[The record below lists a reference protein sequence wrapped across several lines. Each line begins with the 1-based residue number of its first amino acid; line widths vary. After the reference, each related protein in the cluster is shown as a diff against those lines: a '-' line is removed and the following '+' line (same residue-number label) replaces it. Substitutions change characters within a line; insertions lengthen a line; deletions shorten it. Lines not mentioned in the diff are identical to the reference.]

1 MRILSAESRL
11 ETLGLSRSYTIAS
24 RRVESVENFVVVL
37 RTALH
42 AGFGAAAP
50 DPGVTGE
57 TSEECAAALS
67 AESLGWLRGQDLR
80 DLEPLSRSLERRYPS
95 APAARAAVD
104 MALHDLLARHLEVP
118 LVRLL
123 GRAVDDLPTSV
134 TIGIKPAPEA
144 LAEAEE
150 YTARGFRVLKV
161 KLGLSLAED
170 LDRLARLRERVG
182 GSVRIRADANCGYT
196 PEETAAFFERTADL
210 DLEFLE
216 QPVPRGSEDGLRGL
230 PETLRRRIAGDESV
244 RDERDALRFTAPRRP
259 FGIFNVKLMKCGG
272 IRSARRIAAL
282 AEMAGIELMWGCMD
296 ESAISITAALHAALS
311 SPATR
316 YLDLDG
322 SFDLARD
329 VVRGGFVLEDGML
342 RPCDAPGLG
351 VEPL

>member
-1 MRILSAESRL
+1 MRILSADGRL
-11 ETLGLSRSYTIAS
+11 EKLGLSRPYTIAS
-24 RRVESVENFVVVL
+24 RRVDSVENLVVVL
-37 RTALH
+37 RTGRH

-57 TSEECAAALS
+57 TPEDCAAALTNG
-67 AESLGWLRGQDLR
+67 SLDWLVGEDLR
-80 DLEPLSRSLERRYPS
+80 DIERLSRSLERRLPS

-104 MALHDLLARHLEVP
+104 MAMHDLLARHLEVP

-123 GRAVDDLPTSV
+123 GQAQEGLPTSV
-134 TIGIKPAPEA
+134 TIGIKPAEEA

-150 YTARGFRVLKV
+150 YIARGFRVLKV
-161 KLGLSLAED
+161 KLGLSLPED

-182 GSVRIRADANCGYT
+182 GAVRIRADANCGYT
-196 PEETAAFFERTADL
+196 PEETAGFFEKTADL

-216 QPVPRGSEDGLRGL
+216 QPVPRGSERALGDL
-230 PETLRRRIAGDESV
+230 PERVRRRIAGDESV
-244 RDERDALRFTAPRRP
+244 RDERDALRWTGEPRP
-259 FGIFNVKLMKCGG
+259 FGVFNVKLMKCGG

-282 AEMAGIELMWGCMD
+282 AEIAGIDLMWGCMD
-296 ESAISITAALHAALS
+296 ESVISITAALHAALS

-322 SFDLARD
+322 SLDLARD
-329 VVRGGFVLEDGML
+329 VVRGGFVLEDGTM
-342 RPCDAPGLG
+342 RASEAPGLG

>member
-1 MRILSAESRL
+1 MRILSAESRR
-11 ETLGLSRSYTIAS
+11 EELGLSRPYTIAS
-24 RRVESVENFVVVL
+24 RRVDSVENFVVVI
-37 RTALH
+37 RTARH

-57 TSEECAAALS
+57 TPEACAAALS
-67 AESLGWLRGQDLR
+67 QESLRWIAGEDLR
-80 DLEPLSRSLERRYPS
+80 DLERLGRTLADRFPA

-104 MALHDLLARHLEVP
+104 MALHDLLARHLDVP

-123 GRAVDDLPTSV
+123 GRAHERLPTSV
-134 TIGIKPAPEA
+134 TIGIKPAAEA

-170 LDRLARLRERVG
+170 LDRLARLRAKVG
-182 GSVRIRADANCGYT
+182 ASVRIRADANCGYT
-196 PEETAAFFERTADL
+196 PQETAAFFERTERL
-210 DLEFLE
+210 DIEFLE
-216 QPVPRGSEDGLRGL
+216 QPGPRGSEEALGKL
-230 PETLRRRIAGDESV
+230 PEPVRRRIAGDESV
-244 RDERDALRFTAPRRP
+244 RDERDALRFTVTPRP

-272 IRSARRIAAL
+272 IRPARRIAAL
-282 AEMAGIELMWGCMD
+282 AETAGIELMWGCMD
-296 ESAISITAALHAALS
+296 ESAISITAALHAALA

-322 SFDLARD
+322 SLDLARD

-342 RPCDAPGLG
+342 RAGEAPGLG